1 MVSLGPQLRRAKSH
15 SVGSAR
21 ADERRSGLEWQTVF
35 SHDRAGRVLL
45 DSHELYLGNRVRLL
59 QELRAAVL
67 AGGAHLLVTLNVDQ
81 VLRSD
86 SDPAFRAAVAGATF
100 RTLDGMPLVVLARL
114 LGAKVAHRN
123 TGADL
128 LPDACRVA
136 HENGWRIAIVGGTPE
151 VLRAAVREL
160 RSRFAD
166 ADVVGIEAPM
176 LPMLDGPE
184 SEAVVRR
191 LQAAGPSISFLCMGS
206 PKQELWYRQWSARLP
221 PGVYIGAGAAVDFAA
236 GARSRAPLMLQRS
249 GMEWIWRLAQ
259 EPRRLAWRYLVEGPR
274 FVVVVARSLMP
285 GKNGAGR

>member
-1 MVSLGPQLRRAKSH
+1 MVILGLQLRRPKRH

-21 ADERRSGLEWQTVF
+21 ADERRSKLGWRTVF

-45 DSHELYLGNRVRLL
+45 DSHELYLENRVRLL
-59 QELRAAVL
+59 QDLRATVV
-67 AGGAHLLVTLNVDQ
+67 AGGAHLMVTLNVDQ

-86 SDPAFRAAVAGATF
+86 SDPAFRAAVADATF
-100 RTLDGMPLVVLARL
+100 RTLDGMPLVALARL
-114 LGAKVAHRN
+114 LGAKAVHRN

-136 HENGWRIAIVGGTPE
+136 RENGWRIAIVGGRPE

-160 RSRFAD
+160 RSRFTD
-166 ADVVGIEAPM
+166 ADVVGIEAPIFTT
-176 LPMLDGPE
+176 LHGPE

-191 LQAAGPSISFLCMGS
+191 LQAVGPSISFLCMGS
-206 PKQELWYRQWSARLP
+206 PKQELWYRQWSELLP
-221 PGVYIGAGAAVDFAA
+221 PGVYVGAGAAVDFAA
-236 GARSRAPLMLQRS
+236 GARSRAPLLLQRS

-274 FVVVVARSLMP
+274 FVVVVVRSLMP
-285 GKNGAGR
+285 GKKGSGR